1 MDAILG
7 KENVAELKELRAE
20 LLQEEIRTQRAEAAL
35 KEIELAVAEDTE
47 RDRQVKLGK
56 IRVLDIFDAIMP
68 KQVYAWIDALEH
80 WSRRDPEGDITIN
93 INSPGGSVTHGLAL
107 YDTILRL
114 RRNGHKVTVRGS
126 GMVAS
131 MASVLLQAG
140 DVRIMDK
147 RAKLLI
153 HEGSMSLRGDM
164 SVGEMEDAQ
173 FFSKMVRDDILDIYV
188 ERSNMTKKQIEAK
201 WKRRDWLLTA
211 DEALKYGFVDVV
223 E

>member
-1 MDAILG
+1 MS
-7 KENVAELKELRAE
+7 ELTDLRAE
-20 LLQEEIRTQRAEAAL
+20 LLREEIRKTSAEAAM
-35 KEIELAVAEDTE
+35 KEIDLAVAEDTE

-68 KQVYAWIDALEH
+68 KNVYAWIDALEH
-80 WSRRDPEGDITIN
+80 WSRRDPGEPIAIN

-114 RRNGHKVTVRGS
+114 RRNGHEVTVRGS
-126 GMVAS
+126 GLVAS

-153 HEGSMSLRGDM
+153 HEGGMNLGRGDM
-164 SVGEMEDAQ
+164 TAGELEDAQ
-173 FFSKMVRDDILDIYV
+173 FFGKVLRDDILDIYV
-188 ERSNMTKKQIEAK
+188 ERSKMTKRQIETK

-211 DEALKYGFVDVV
+211 DEALKFGFVDRV

>member
-1 MDAILG
+1 
-7 KENVAELKELRAE
+7 VSELTDLRSD
-20 LLQEEIRTQRAEAAL
+20 LLREQIRKTSAEAAI
-35 KEIELAVAEDTE
+35 KEIDLAVAEDTE

-68 KQVYAWIDALEH
+68 KNVYAWIDALEH
-80 WSRRDPEGDITIN
+80 WSRRDPGGDITIN

-107 YDTILRL
+107 YDTIQRL
-114 RRNGHKVTVRGS
+114 RRNGHRVTVRGS
-126 GMVAS
+126 GLVAS

-140 DVRIMDK
+140 DERVMDK

-153 HEGSMSLRGDM
+153 HEGGANMRGEM
-164 SVGEMEDAQ
+164 TAGEMEDAQ
-173 FFSKMVRDDILDIYV
+173 FFGKVLRDDILDIYV
-188 ERSNMTKKQIEAK
+188 ERSNMTKRQIETK

-211 DEALKYGFVDVV
+211 DEALKYGFVDRV

>member
-1 MDAILG
+1 MS
-7 KENVAELKELRAE
+7 ELTDLRAE
-20 LLQEEIRTQRAEAAL
+20 LLQAEIRKTSAEAAM
-35 KEIELAVAEDTE
+35 KEIDLAVAEDTE

-68 KQVYAWIDALEH
+68 KNVYAWIDALEH
-80 WSRRDPEGDITIN
+80 WSRRDPGMPITIN

-107 YDTILRL
+107 YDTIQRL
-114 RRNGHKVTVRGS
+114 RRNGHEVTVRGS
-126 GMVAS
+126 GLVAS

-147 RAKLLI
+147 RAKLLL
-153 HEGSMSLRGDM
+153 HEGSTTLRGDM
-164 SVGEMEDAQ
+164 TAGEMEDTQ
-173 FFSKMVRDDILDIYV
+173 FFTKVLRDDILDIYV
-188 ERSNMTKKQIEAK
+188 SRSNMTKRQIESK

-211 DEALKYGFVDVV
+211 DEALKYGFVDRV

>member
-1 MDAILG
+1 MS
-7 KENVAELKELRAE
+7 ELTDLRAD
-20 LLQEEIRTQRAEAAL
+20 LLREQIRQTSAEAAI

-47 RDRQVKLGK
+47 RDRQVKHGK

-68 KQVYAWIDALEH
+68 KNVYAWIDALEH

-93 INSPGGSVTHGLAL
+93 INSPGGSITHGLAL

-114 RRNGHKVTVRGS
+114 RRNGHKVTIRGS
-126 GMVAS
+126 GLVAS

-140 DVRIMDK
+140 DERIMDK

-153 HEGSMSLRGDM
+153 HEGSVSLRGDM
-164 SVGEMEDAQ
+164 SAGEMEDAQ
-173 FFSKMVRDDILDIYV
+173 FFGKMVRDDILDIYV
-188 ERSNMTKKQIEAK
+188 ERSNMTRRQIESK
-201 WKRRDWLLTA
+201 WKRRDWVLTA
-211 DEALKYGFVDVV
+211 DEALKYGFVDKV

>member
-1 MDAILG
+1 MS
-7 KENVAELKELRAE
+7 ELTDLRAD
-20 LLQEEIRTQRAEAAL
+20 LLREQIRQTSAEAAI

-47 RDRQVKLGK
+47 RDRQVKHGK

-68 KQVYAWIDALEH
+68 KNVYQWIDALEH
-80 WSRRDPEGDITIN
+80 WGRRDPGEPITIN

-107 YDTILRL
+107 FDAIQRL
-114 RRNGHKVTVRGS
+114 RRDGHFITVRGS
-126 GMVAS
+126 GLVAS

-140 DVRIMDK
+140 DERVMDK

-153 HEGSMSLRGDM
+153 HEGSTSLRGDM
-164 SVGEMEDAQ
+164 TAGEMEDVQ
-173 FFSKMVRDDILDIYV
+173 FFGKVLRDDILDIYV
-188 ERSNMTKKQIEAK
+188 ERSNMTRRQIETK

-211 DEALKYGFVDVV
+211 DEALKYGFVDRV